1 MALEDIFSGAGLMN
15 CGVPQESILGPL
27 LLLLTYINNL
37 PQPLS
42 EAESYLYADHTFIFY
57 QDKVVGKIE
66 KILNKE
72 LPPLSEW
79 FINNKLSVHF
89 WDNKTKGIIFP
100 RKESPTKTEHIIRK
114 LFSEI
119 AQYYGVSQLLS

>member
-1 MALEDIFSGAGLMN
+1 M
-15 CGVPQESILGPL
+15 VLGPL

-37 PQPLS
+37 PQPLN

-57 QDKVVGKIE
+57 QDKDVGKID

-79 FINNKLSVHF
+79 FISNKLLVHF
-89 WDNKTKGIIFP
+89 WDNKTKGIFSLE
-100 RKESPTKTEHIIRK
+100 RKAQPK
-114 LFSEI
+114 LNIS
-119 AQYYGVSQLLS
+119 YGNYSLK